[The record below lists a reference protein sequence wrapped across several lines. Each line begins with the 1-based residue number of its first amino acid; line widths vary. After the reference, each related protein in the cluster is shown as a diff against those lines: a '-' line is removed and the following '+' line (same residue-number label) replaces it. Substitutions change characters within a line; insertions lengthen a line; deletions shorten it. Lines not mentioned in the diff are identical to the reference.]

1 MIQIQNVKKQPLPVE
16 VDQLR
21 QAVLETLQYTH
32 TAGESGVTLVLS
44 DDSQLRQLN
53 RDFMGIDA
61 ATDVLSFPAD
71 FVDPDNQE
79 VYLGDI
85 VISVPRAIAQAEE
98 NQVTPASELILLT
111 VHGTLH
117 LLGYDHASPQEKD
130 AMWAVQTAI
139 LECLK

>member
-1 MIQIQNVKKQPLPVE
+1 MIQIQNVKKQLLPVE

>member
-1 MIQIQNVKKQPLPVE
+1 MIQIQNVKNQPLPVE

>member
-16 VDQLR
+16 ADQLR